1 SDDLAGVLDDAVWD
15 GAVTASTGTAAF
27 DPAARRL
34 TWTGDVPRS
43 ATVTVTYTV
52 TVAKPPTG
60 DKLLRNAVTGPADSS
75 CPPGTTDPSC
85 GTETPLATLAIA
97 KTAVPAEARPG
108 ERITWTVTVTNTGRA
123 TYPGASFTD
132 DLSGVLDDAVWD
144 GAVTASTGTAAFDPA
159 ARRLSWTGDLPREAS
174 ATVTYSVTV
183 ASPPTGDH
191 RLRNAVTG
199 PDGSNCQA
207 GSTDPACTT
216 ETLVARLVLT
226 KTADPATARPGAK
239 VTWTVTAANPGTA
252 PYPGASFT
260 DDLTGVLDDATW
272 NDDATATLGT
282 VERRADRL
290 HWSGDLPAGAH
301 ATITYSVTV
310 GSPPA
315 GDKVLR
321 NAVTGPAD
329 ATCEGRCGTETPVAE
344 LTLRKSADPAD
355 PVPGGRVTYTLR
367 LTNPGTATYTGATV
381 RDDLSGVLDDATW
394 NDDARA
400 TAGTLDYARP
410 VLGWTG
416 DVAPGTPVVITYS
429 VTVGSPP
436 AGDKVLRN
444 AATGPA
450 DSTCEGDCGTVTP
463 LPSLRIDKS
472 GTPKDVK
479 AGDTVT
485 WTVTVTNTGEAPYP
499 GASFTDDLTDVLDDA
514 TWNDDVRADTGTVRY
529 AAPLLSW
536 TGTLAKG
543 ERATVVYRLTATL
556 AGDQRLTNTV
566 TAPGSNCEAGST
578 DPACREILPAPLLK
592 VRKSAT
598 PAVAT
603 PGGTVHYTVT
613 VTKTGGSAYRNASVT
628 DDLGGVLGNANWNSD
643 ARADTG
649 TVRYTCHINT
659 SNAAHE

>member
-1 SDDLAGVLDDAVWD
+1 LRNAVTGPDGTNCPAGGTDPACATETDVRSLKVAKSGTPDNPRTGDTVTYTLTVTNDGTAPYPGARLTDDLTDVLDDATWNDTASATTGSTAFDPAARVLTWTGDLAVGATATITYTVTVTNTGDTYLRNTATATDSNCPPGSTDPSCRSVIPRPTLNVRKTSAPASARPGDTVTYTLTVTNLSADADYRAATVTDDLAGVLDDAVWD

-97 KTAVPAEARPG
+97 KTSVPAEARPG

-159 ARRLSWTGDLPREAS
+159 ARRLTWTGDLPREAS
-174 ATVTYSVTV
+174 ATVTYTVTV

-272 NDDATATLGT
+272 NDGATATLGT

-290 HWSGDLPAGAH
+290 HWSGDLPAGSH

-321 NAVTGPAD
+321 NAD
-329 ATCEGRCGTETPVAE
+329 
-344 LTLRKSADPAD
+344 
-355 PVPGGRVTYTLR
+355 
-367 LTNPGTATYTGATV
+367 
-381 RDDLSGVLDDATW
+381 
-394 NDDARA
+394 
-400 TAGTLDYARP
+400 
-410 VLGWTG
+410 
-416 DVAPGTPVVITYS
+416 
-429 VTVGSPP
+429 
-436 AGDKVLRN
+436 
-444 AATGPA
+444 
-450 DSTCEGDCGTVTP
+450 
-463 LPSLRIDKS
+463 
-472 GTPKDVK
+472 
-479 AGDTVT
+479 
-485 WTVTVTNTGEAPYP
+485 
-499 GASFTDDLTDVLDDA
+499 
-514 TWNDDVRADTGTVRY
+514 
-529 AAPLLSW
+529 
-536 TGTLAKG
+536 
-543 ERATVVYRLTATL
+543 
-556 AGDQRLTNTV
+556 
-566 TAPGSNCEAGST
+566 
-578 DPACREILPAPLLK
+578 
-592 VRKSAT
+592 
-598 PAVAT
+598 
-603 PGGTVHYTVT
+603 
-613 VTKTGGSAYRNASVT
+613 
-628 DDLGGVLGNANWNSD
+628 
-643 ARADTG
+643 
-649 TVRYTCHINT
+649 
-659 SNAAHE
+659 